1 MNLETGPSPQ
11 TRFDRPPG
19 WAWGTFENASG
30 ARLRYGYSEPAKGR
44 RGRIVLL
51 PGFRE
56 FGEKYYETIRD
67 LLDLDYAVWQLDW
80 YGQGGSDRHF
90 VNSQKI
96 GAASLESGV
105 ADLRGFVTGVLPSD
119 PRTPVFLVAHSTGG
133 LLVLRYL
140 HDHPGTVTAAV
151 MSAPLF
157 APYTGGVPMWLARGL
172 VRLGVLL
179 GLGTRYVPGAGDW
192 RNKGHAALGNPRTT
206 HDPERGSLQNHWMH
220 AHPRLRMGG
229 LTFGWLDAAFRL
241 TAESTRASYLRAV
254 STPILIGSA
263 GEDTLVRSDA
273 HRRAAAFLPN
283 AELVSFPRARHEL
296 FMEGDGVRDRWLAEI
311 DRFLDA
317 QISRRE
323 DRHRRPP

>member
-1 MNLETGPSPQ
+1 MNLETSPSPR

-19 WAWGTFENASG
+19 WAWKTFENAAG
-30 ARLRYGYSEPAKGR
+30 AKLRYGYSEPADGS

-56 FGEKYYETIRD
+56 FGEKYFETIRD
-67 LLDLDYAVWQLDW
+67 LLHLRYAVWQLDW

-90 VNSQKI
+90 DNRQKI

-105 ADLRGFVTGVLPSD
+105 SDLRGFVTGVLPAD
-119 PRTPVFLVAHSTGG
+119 PRMPVFLVSHSTGG

-140 HDHPGTVTAAV
+140 HDHPATVAAAV

-157 APYTGGVPMWLARGL
+157 ALYTGGVPAGLARGL
-172 VRLGVLL
+172 ARLGVLL
-179 GLGTRYVPGAGDW
+179 GFAARYVPGAGDW
-192 RNKGHAALGNPRTT
+192 RNTSRAALGNPRTT
-206 HDPERGSLQNHWMH
+206 HDPERGSLQYHWMQ
-220 AHPRLRMGG
+220 AYPGLRMGG

-323 DRHRRPP
+323 GPH